1 MLSSIRGISRTVSNQ
16 STPQSPADSTPPTVG
31 GQALIE
37 GVMVRAPQ
45 AWAVAARRPN
55 GTLVAQ
61 RRELPRLS
69 TRTKAAKTPFLRGI
83 LVLMESLNLGFRSLA
98 WSAEIAAQEP
108 GDDPDTVEGP
118 ADSLG
123 WRLWLWMGVAMAF
136 FVAFFMVVPAT
147 VARWT
152 AGESGLLFGVLESV
166 IRLALFIGYIWGIGR
181 MADIKRVFAYHGAEH
196 MTIHAYEKDDLLA
209 LHTIRK
215 YPPEH
220 PRCGTNFLL
229 IVVIISIVAFAL
241 VGNPDWLT
249 LIVSRVVLIPVIA
262 AIAYELLKFAG
273 KRQSQ
278 TLGRW
283 LATPGIWLQKLTT
296 RQPDAGQI
304 AVAITALLSALD
316 DSERTRLLSTG
327 FIPASVVEAVAE

>member
-1 MLSSIRGISRTVSNQ
+1 MSAEPSTENQ
-16 STPQSPADSTPPTVG
+16 NPSDPLTVG

-37 GVMVRAPQ
+37 GVMIRAPE
-45 AWAVAARRPN
+45 AWAVAARRMD
-55 GTLVAQ
+55 GAIVAE
-61 RRELPRLS
+61 RRPLPRLS
-69 TRTKAAKTPFLRGI
+69 TRTWAAKVPFLRGI
-83 LVLMESLNLGFRSLA
+83 LVLVESLNLGFRSLA
-98 WSAEIAAQEP
+98 WSAEVATQEP
-108 GDDPDTVEGP
+108 GESGTVEGP
-118 ADSLG
+118 QESLG
-123 WRLWLWMGVAMAF
+123 WKMWLWMGLAMGF

-152 AGESGLLFGVLESV
+152 AGESGLIFGFLEAI
-166 IRLALFIGYIWGIGR
+166 IRLGLFIGYIWGIGR

-196 MTIHAYEKDDLLA
+196 MTIHAYEQPEA
-209 LHTIRK
+209 LSVETIAK

-229 IVVIISIVAFAL
+229 IVVIISIIAFAL
-241 VGNPDWLT
+241 VGNPGWL
-249 LIVSRVVLIPVIA
+249 VLIASRILFIPLIA

-296 RQPDAGQI
+296 NQPDDDQI
-304 AVAITALLSALD
+304 EVAMTALLSAVDPSEADRLLD
-316 DSERTRLLSTG
+316 DGT
-327 FIPASVVEAVAE
+327 FPASVAEAVAR